1 MLKKILFLLGLALLF
16 TSCDGEKKNEQK
28 LPPLKAIEI
37 PKTISGLY
45 AGELPCDDCKK
56 KQVKVQ
62 LDSLGEALVE
72 EFFIQDSITKVL
84 SKATYV
90 DSAETVTLLFK
101 ETNKKWVFKKEG
113 SLSLVYLDLS
123 GKPYY
128 MESGIAYQMLKI
140 LNKPVKK

>member
-101 ETNKKWVFKKEG
+101 ETNKWVFNQRG
-113 SLSLVYLDLS
+113 LFTLVFD
-123 GKPYY
+123 
-128 MESGIAYQMLKI
+128 YQENHIIWNQALHI
-140 LNKPVKK
+140 RCLRF